1 MTFSMF
7 SHTCSNILVEKLY
20 LERGD
25 TELKAR
31 VKTGGSVLPCLLF
44 SYSMINKLTYFLV
57 KKNFAR

>member
-7 SHTCSNILVEKLY
+7 SHTCSNIFVEKLY

-25 TELKAR
+25 TELKDR
-31 VKTGGSVLPCLLF
+31 VKTGGSVLPCLF
-44 SYSMINKLTYFLV
+44 SYSMVNKLTYFLV